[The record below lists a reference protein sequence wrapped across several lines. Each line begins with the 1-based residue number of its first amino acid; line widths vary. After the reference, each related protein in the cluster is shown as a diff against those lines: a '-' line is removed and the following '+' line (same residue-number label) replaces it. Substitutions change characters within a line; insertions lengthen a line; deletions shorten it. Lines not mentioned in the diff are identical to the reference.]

1 MEDSATTLLAL
12 VLLGL
17 LLASRNNAY
26 PVFLPVWGALINGA
40 VTLVRSRCFFTATG
54 GPDGWH
60 NLLPGWGSLD
70 QGSRSPLRV
79 LFITV
84 SQLSA
89 VFEAPFVSLSACE
102 PPSHLTGKAPLL
114 LFIS

>member
-1 MEDSATTLLAL
+1 MEDSVNTLLAL

-17 LLASRNNAY
+17 LLTSRNNAY
-26 PVFLPVWGALINGA
+26 PVFLPVWGALMNGA

-60 NLLPGWGSLD
+60 GPSPGWGGLD

-79 LFITV
+79 SFITA

-89 VFEAPFVSLSACE
+89 ASEAPFAGLSACE
-102 PPSHLTGKAPLL
+102 PPGRLAGKAPLL
-114 LFIS
+114 LFVS